1 MYLINDGYIEKVLIK
16 KGDLVSA
23 RQPLFRI
30 ITAQRTTV
38 RSKYNGIVSEIYVK
52 EKTSYPKNQILIKI
66 EENKGEKGKETNQ
79 QDSNQETRS
88 KKRIKLSVDGP
99 SSSKREEKYYDAND
113 NDKRKMKRNLKDLN
127 KE

>member
-1 MYLINDGYIEKVLIK
+1 MYLINDGYIEKVLIQ
-16 KGDLVSA
+16 KGKLVYA
-23 RQPLFRI
+23 GQPLFRI
-30 ITAQRTTV
+30 INARRKTV
-38 RSKYNGIVSEIYVK
+38 TSKYNGIVSEIYVK

-66 EENKGEKGKETNQ
+66 EENKGEKGKETN

-113 NDKRKMKRNLKDLN
+113 NDKRKMKRNLRDLN
-127 KE
+127 K